1 VAQTFTK
8 HYEDQFSARAEAAG
22 LNWLAEAE
30 AVGGVRVARVL
41 QVSDHELTEEKIS
54 EGYPSRDAAFA
65 FGAALAH
72 THAAGA
78 PWFGAPPPDHPG
90 TQFVG
95 RAEHQLVLQAPKDLS
110 EDTWGRFYARYKIMS
125 HALAADRLGN
135 IPGKGLLAIAELA
148 DHLARGDFDAPQPT
162 GIPRVARLH
171 GDLWAGNVLW
181 EPEPGSETDGSES
194 SSTDV
199 SGEEDRRSSVSFSTD
214 FQGGTR
220 RWTGAVL
227 IDPLAHGG
235 HAETDLA
242 MLELFGLPNLNV
254 VIDGYQSVAP
264 LAPGWRDRVKLHQL
278 YPLLMHAQLFGNG
291 YGRQAV
297 EAAKRYL

>member
-41 QVSDHELTEEKIS
+41 HVSDRELTEEKIS

-95 RAEHQLVLQAPKDLS
+95 RAKHELALEPPKDLS
-110 EDTWGRFYARYKIMS
+110 GDTWGRFYARYKIMP
-125 HALAADRLGN
+125 HAMAADRLGN

-148 DHLARGDFDAPQPT
+148 DHLARGDFDVPQPE

-181 EPEPGSETDGSES
+181 EPEPRSDADGFES
-194 SSTDV
+194 SSTGA
-199 SGEEDRRSSVSFSTD
+199 SGKGDQHSSASFATGV
-214 FQGGTR
+214 QG
-220 RWTGAVL
+220 
-227 IDPLAHGG
+227 
-235 HAETDLA
+235 
-242 MLELFGLPNLNV
+242 
-254 VIDGYQSVAP
+254 
-264 LAPGWRDRVKLHQL
+264 
-278 YPLLMHAQLFGNG
+278 
-291 YGRQAV
+291 
-297 EAAKRYL
+297 